1 MASERNKIIAAIVGC
16 SETNQKRIAE
26 VVRDATTAIGKQ
38 NLLETKKENDNKI
51 IEWLR
56 VKYDKKSDALPVT
69 QNNSAPTDELSV
81 TGNAKLNTQ
90 TQPSEALPVT
100 QDDNDLI
107 ETANSVTS
115 NAQQHNSMQ
124 SVEALPVTQPK
135 KRNKVKRPERAAN
148 LTRISFG
155 GTGNTKRY
163 HITLEKEYIDA
174 LSQIAPNNIN
184 EWLLNTVAKYP
195 HESESP
201 TRIIKTQIVATLLSM
216 IPTTSE

>member
-56 VKYDKKSDALPVT
+56 VKYDKRSDALPVT

-81 TGNAKLNTQ
+81 TGNAQLNTQ

-100 QDDNDLI
+100 Q
-107 ETANSVTS
+107 
-115 NAQQHNSMQ
+115 Q
-124 SVEALPVTQPK
+124 K

-155 GTGNTKRY
+155 GADNTKRY

-195 HESESP
+195 DENESP

-216 IPTTSE
+216 IPK